1 MQLIV
6 GVKGT
11 GKTKALID
19 EVNAAAKVSHGVVI
33 CIEYGRKLT
42 FDIQYH
48 ARLVDAK
55 EYGVEGAERLYGF
68 ICGMLAGNYD
78 ITEVF
83 IDSALKICGDDIAAF
98 ENLVCDINT
107 VTSAHGVQCVMTA
120 SVEPEALS
128 EKVSGFIRA

>member
-1 MQLIV
+1 
-6 GVKGT
+6 
-11 GKTKALID
+11 
-19 EVNAAAKVSHGVVI
+19 
-33 CIEYGRKLT
+33 
-42 FDIQYH
+42 
-48 ARLVDAK
+48 
-55 EYGVEGAERLYGF
+55 
-68 ICGMLAGNYD
+68 MLAGNYD

-98 ENLVCDINT
+98 ESLVCDINT